1 MRITP
6 LSVVARTVFAA
17 VVVLAVVCSGV
28 GGNAVQPVRDIP
40 MSPVA
45 QPSKDDEIALAEAD
59 AKGGSGR
66 GAASGAA
73 VGDAIY
79 NLINADSPGE
89 RAKQLVASYADAPR
103 FAGFSVIAIQQET
116 YSRSPDISGI
126 QYVNVGNTFGTS
138 DNKWDVYIFQSG
150 TFTNTGDLG
159 FENWVW
165 VGYVA
170 SRSDDGRTVTFDSPG
185 AGAAGG
191 VIDGSADPEVDGP
204 EAVPD
209 TWLGDDP
216 VQEWVTKYAE
226 SEKYSGY
233 SVIALQQ
240 ETYGEPQ
247 DLKGVRYKK
256 KDINLGTAGG
266 NKWDFYVFKSGT
278 FENTGDLGANN
289 WFWVGFVASRSE
301 DGHTVTFDSPGQK
314 EADPGSPPGPAPLR
328 DSYIVRSARELV
340 QDLVN
345 QYAESDKYS
354 GYSVIM
360 IQQETYDGPQDIKDI
375 QYEKK
380 GVNIGETEGSM
391 DDNKWDFFVFKS
403 GVFKNTGD
411 LGSNNWFWNGFV
423 VSRSDDERTLTFDSP
438 GQPPPPEPPEPPA
451 GDPDAVLRL
460 MPLGS
465 SSTAGDGSSTGNGYR
480 DYLRTKA
487 FKAGRPDDLVG
498 SNVAGTMSDRDN
510 EGWPG
515 FEIDLIAGKAKCAV
529 RTYQPNVITLLAG
542 ANDVNNN
549 HDGAPARL
557 EALIRQ
563 VISDDAGVTVLVGG
577 IQPLI
582 TSPAATLRAATY
594 NTAQRDLV
602 SKLAAEGLKVGWA
615 PNDVTTGD
623 IREDDKIHPGDRGY
637 EKIATGY
644 ATALATARDKL
655 WLTAP
660 NPQAADVGSH
670 PCGSQDWG
678 NGDGNGGN
686 GTGGNQ
692 GVVDR
697 RWEDHGVS
705 FAAGFGKG
713 NAYRWGDVNKDGK
726 PELFVVRPDQS
737 WTFYWNGG
745 RTDKG
750 WTGWAKGISRP
761 AATRGLVGN
770 RLRIAD
776 IDGDGEPDC
785 LQVGSNGLVDAY
797 LWDASKPV
805 GQKLCGKAS
814 KQQHDVPK
822 TGAIAADTQIVF
834 ADVNGDGRDDYLLV
848 QPRGTTRLWLNGQ
861 KPDPK
866 KAGTSVFAWTPVGQ
880 ITGALPDPRV
890 RRWAD
895 VNGDGRADQ
904 ILLTAKG
911 GARAWINDG
920 LTKDTSGRVTGVRLR
935 DIGEIAKDKNVP
947 PNDVQ
952 FVDVGGNGRADFVR
966 VGWTGVTHIWLN
978 RLNADDLR

>member
-1 MRITP
+1 MSGLTAP
-6 LSVVARTVFAA
+6 TDGLSEAGSAGPPRSRSLVVRALTT
-17 VVVLAVVCSGV
+17 LALVAGLVIG
-28 GGNAVQPVRDIP
+28 
-40 MSPVA
+40 PVA
-45 QPSKDDEIALAEAD
+45 VASAEPPRALPENASEGDLKWQPALDYDTDSCYPTPAIGPDGTPAEGLPAEGDPRGGCRDLSDLENTNAYVRTWCTLGWCAHKYALYFEKDQTRGGEIAGHRNDLEHIIVWVKDDVV
-59 AKGGSGR
+59 R
-66 GAASGAA
+66 
-73 VGDAIY
+73 
-79 NLINADSPGE
+79 
-89 RAKQLVASYADAPR
+89 
-103 FAGFSVIAIQQET
+103 
-116 YSRSPDISGI
+116 
-126 QYVNVGNTFGTS
+126 
-138 DNKWDVYIFQSG
+138 
-150 TFTNTGDLG
+150 
-159 FENWVW
+159 
-165 VGYVA
+165 YVA
-170 SRSDDGRTVTFDSPG
+170 T
-185 AGAAGG
+185 
-191 VIDGSADPEVDGP
+191 SAH
-204 EAVPD
+204 
-209 TWLGDDP
+209 GDY
-216 VQEWVTKYAE
+216 T
-226 SEKYSGY
+226 
-233 SVIALQQ
+233 
-240 ETYGEPQ
+240 
-247 DLKGVRYKK
+247 
-256 KDINLGTAGG
+256 
-266 NKWDFYVFKSGT
+266 
-278 FENTGDLGANN
+278 
-289 WFWVGFVASRSE
+289 
-301 DGHTVTFDSPGQK
+301 
-314 EADPGSPPGPAPLR
+314 
-328 DSYIVRSARELV
+328 VRSAKAVRFDDTHPKIVYHKDGLTTHAFRFATGGDEPPENDRHTWQRPALVGWERMDPKVRETFATHDYGSATLALNDENYED
-340 QDLVN
+340 DLVK
-345 QYAESDKYS
+345 A
-354 GYSVIM
+354 IP
-360 IQQETYDGPQDIKDI
+360 YDVDSAD
-375 QYEKK
+375 
-380 GVNIGETEGSM
+380 
-391 DDNKWDFFVFKS
+391 WHFDFDAPLPP
-403 GVFKNTGD
+403 T
-411 LGSNNWFWNGFV
+411 
-423 VSRSDDERTLTFDSP
+423 DSP
-438 GQPPPPEPPEPPA
+438 APPPPPEPPAPPEPPV
-451 GDPDAVLRL
+451 GDRDAVLRL

-529 RTYQPNVITLLAG
+529 RTYQPNVITVLAG

-750 WTGWAKGISRP
+750 WTGWAKGVSRP

-785 LQVGSNGLVDAY
+785 LQVGSDGLVDAY